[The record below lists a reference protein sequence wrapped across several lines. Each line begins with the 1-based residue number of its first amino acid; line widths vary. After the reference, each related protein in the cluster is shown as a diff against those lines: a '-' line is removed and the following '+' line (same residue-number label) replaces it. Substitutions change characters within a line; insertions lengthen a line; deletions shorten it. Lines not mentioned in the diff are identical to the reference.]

1 SRVVHEAV
9 IVAAQN
15 LIAHTPFSKVELVS
29 CRNLLIYL
37 EPEVQKKVITVLHFA
52 LNEGGFLLLGSSETI
67 GRHTD
72 LFEPVS
78 KKWRIYRRSGH
89 ARPHWFDFPIMAEE
103 KRRGRISP
111 HVEPQTA
118 VSANFEE
125 LTERS
130 LLA

>member
-52 LNEGGFLLLGSSETI
+52 LNDGGYLLLGPSETI

-78 KKWRIYRRSGH
+78 KKWRIFRRIGPS
-89 ARPHWFDFPIMAEE
+89 RPERVEFPILAGAAGTTH
-103 KRRGRISP
+103 GRSARIGVESGQARSP
-111 HVEPQTA
+111 SFA
-118 VSANFEE
+118 E
-125 LTERS
+125 LTQR
-130 LLA
+130 